1 MFWMPDLMYFVFVAP
16 ALLLAIIAQAMVRS
30 AYEKMSR
37 VPASMRGAEAAR
49 RILDANGLHDVRIEQ
64 IAGELSDHYDP
75 RDKVLRLSP
84 NVFGVNSMA
93 AVGIAAHEAG
103 HALQDARHYAPL
115 VIRNLAVPA
124 ASFGS
129 SVGTILLMVGMVMAF
144 SMIPIGKYVFLLGII
159 AFGATVVFQL
169 INLPVE
175 FDASARAKAEL
186 VHLGI
191 VSGPEIHYVSKVLNA
206 AALTYVAATLQ
217 AVLTLAYYIFRYM
230 QATNR
235 D

>member
-230 QATNR
+230 QATSR